1 MTYVVLIMKD
11 RVTPDG
17 FDSYLGKKCQP
28 GGRTVV
34 GRKGMVKKQLN
45 TEE

>member
-11 RVTPDG
+11 RVIPDG
-17 FDSYLGKKCQP
+17 FNSYLGKKCQP

-34 GRKGMVKKQLN
+34 KRELN

>member
-11 RVTPDG
+11 RIIPDG
-17 FDSYLGKKCQP
+17 FNSYLGKKCQP

-34 GRKGMVKKQLN
+34 KRELN